1 MDHMI
6 TWGYMKNILASLIAV
21 FVGVFTIAFAAV
33 MGIFLTIGAL
43 IMRPFIKRKMAKM
56 QQEASRNAYSASN
69 DDRYTIDGEYE
80 DITPRHP

>member
-1 MDHMI
+1 
-6 TWGYMKNILASLIAV
+6 MKNILASLVAV
-21 FVGVFTIAFAAV
+21 FVGVFTIAFAAI
-33 MGIFLTIGAL
+33 MGIILTLGAL

-56 QQEASRNAYSASN
+56 QQEAARTMNSASN